1 MNEPLVYQCSPA
13 IVWAQDADRV
23 LLIDRDTGQSWALR
37 DAEAMLWDWLRG
49 GYTRDKMVQMLSLA
63 CSPSVEDAERTLDGV
78 LENWRE
84 AGIIHVS
91 ESHVLSE
98 GSAFGKAG
106 F

>member
-1 MNEPLVYQCSPA
+1 MNGPLVYQCSPA

-49 GYTRDKMVQMLSLA
+49 SYTHDKIVQMLSLA
-63 CSPSVEDAERTLDGV
+63 GSPSVEDAERTLDSV

-84 AGIIHVS
+84 AGIIHLS
-91 ESHVLSE
+91 EGHVLSGAKDRLSE
-98 GSAFGKAG
+98 R
-106 F
+106 